1 MRKVRIPVHLYYLTA
16 KAVVIVWEKERRSG
30 EDTARLEREGI
41 CSLNSQH
48 HPMKHACNQQGHS
61 STNSFQP
68 NSSITGKLD
77 LLGPP
82 FWLYSD
88 QPTRTERSISSML
101 TLTALQSRN
110 TIHDKLSPNS
120 SWTGSNTFF
129 IVFLLFSCMP
139 WFQTKRHYLSS
150 DEVMTEMSVAVTLT
164 WPGVKIS
171 KWKPRNC
178 TQRAVMFQHE
188 SQLP

>member
-61 STNSFQP
+61 STNSFHP

-129 IVFLLFSCMP
+129 IVFLLFFMHALVPNQKALPQLRRGDDWNVSGC
-139 WFQTKRHYLSS
+139 
-150 DEVMTEMSVAVTLT
+150 DINVTRR
-164 WPGVKIS
+164 K
-171 KWKPRNC
+171 N
-178 TQRAVMFQHE
+178 F
-188 SQLP
+188 